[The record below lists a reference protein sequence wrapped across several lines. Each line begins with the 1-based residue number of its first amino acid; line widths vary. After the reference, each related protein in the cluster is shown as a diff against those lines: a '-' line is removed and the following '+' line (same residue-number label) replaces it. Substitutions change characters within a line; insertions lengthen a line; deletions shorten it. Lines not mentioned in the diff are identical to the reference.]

1 MKEIVSRYHG
11 ETNPNVTKAGE
22 LLTLTKEA
30 SKALNSPLHILRFI
44 LLLPFALLL
53 NLSATMWEKAEAK
66 HEPQKL
72 ASSGA
77 CVCGCTAETTCV

>member
-1 MKEIVSRYHG
+1 MKEIVGRYHG
-11 ETNPNVTKAGE
+11 ETNPNVTKAAE
-22 LLTLTKEA
+22 LLTLTDEA
-30 SKALNSPLHILRFI
+30 SRALNSPLHILRFI

-77 CVCGCTAETTCV
+77 CVCVCARAHV